1 MNKRAI
7 IFLLIFIFFMNSKRM
22 IFAQENVS
30 VSANSTNAISANNI
44 NSLYTIAGN
53 CTTSTKGS
61 STNRIN
67 NIVVA
72 SSRLNGLVIQPGQA
86 VSVSTLFLPRTMEN
100 GYQKAGTY
108 YQGKVI
114 QGTGGG
120 ICQVSSTVYNAVMNA
135 GLLVIMRYPHSM
147 PVSYL
152 PLGMDAAISAG
163 SKDLIFLNPY
173 DTPILMQ
180 TITENNLLTVNVYV
194 ETNSLKERRYELFS
208 KKTGNLSAET
218 YLNCY
223 QNNELLQTLFIG
235 KSTYRKSAEEE

>member
-1 MNKRAI
+1 MIKRI
-7 IFLLIFIFFMNSKRM
+7 IAFLFVFIFFTCSNQTV
-22 IFAQENVS
+22 FAQENVS
-30 VSANSTNAISANNI
+30 VSTNLADTTPTNE

-61 STNRIN
+61 SSNRIN
-67 NIVVA
+67 NIAVA
-72 SSRLNGLVIQPGQA
+72 ASRLNGLVIQPGEA
-86 VSVSTLFLPRTMEN
+86 ISVSTLFLQRTAEN

-114 QGTGGG
+114 QATGGG

-135 GLLVIMRYPHSM
+135 GLLVVMRFPHSM

-173 DTPILMQ
+173 ETPILIQ
-180 TITENNLLTVNVYV
+180 TITENQLLTVNVYV
-194 ETNSLKERRYELFS
+194 ETDTLKDRRYEMFS
-208 KKTGNLSAET
+208 KKTGDLSAET

-223 QNNELLQTLFIG
+223 QNNELLQTLYIG
-235 KSTYRKSAEEE
+235 KSTYRKSEEE